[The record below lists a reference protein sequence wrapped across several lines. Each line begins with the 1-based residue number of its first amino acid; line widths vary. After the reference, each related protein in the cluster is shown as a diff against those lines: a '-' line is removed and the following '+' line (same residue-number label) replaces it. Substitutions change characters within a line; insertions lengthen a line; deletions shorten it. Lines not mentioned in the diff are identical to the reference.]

1 MPSKALDDFRE
12 RLTEVEQLL
21 DAHDAL
27 TRLRNAEAA
36 LRDAG
41 SALEGLSGVLDHLV
55 TRPGP
60 GRPREVQALN
70 SAGIALLSAH
80 LQGFLMDLQGEVARA
95 TLDGKVSDLEALL
108 ETARMRGNP
117 NQDNI
122 MRSFKCLGYSNVLDG
137 ISWQRMSNTSLRAKL
152 RAFNELRNSIVHG
165 TSVTVRKSVLKNYL
179 AVFRSFAD
187 QLDRKLRREVRA
199 LTGAD
204 PWPS

>member
-1 MPSKALDDFRE
+1 MSSEALDDFRK

-27 TRLRNAEAA
+27 TRLKNAQAA
-36 LRDAG
+36 LKGGG
-41 SALEGLSGVLDHLV
+41 SALESLSGVLDHLV
-55 TRPGP
+55 TPPGP

-80 LQGFLMDLQGEVARA
+80 LQGFLMDLQAEVARA

-122 MRSFKCLGYSNVLDG
+122 TRSFKCLGYSNVLDG
-137 ISWQRMSNTSLRAKL
+137 ISWQRMSNTQLRAKL

-165 TSVTVRKSVLKNYL
+165 TSVTVRKSALKSYL
-179 AVFRSFAD
+179 AVFRSFAECGI
-187 QLDRKLRREVRA
+187 RRN
-199 LTGAD
+199 AD
-204 PWPS
+204 TDSSARRTAFR

>member
-1 MPSKALDDFRE
+1 MPSKALDDFRK

-21 DAHDAL
+21 EAHDAL
-27 TRLRNAEAA
+27 TRLRNAQAA
-36 LRDAG
+36 LRDGG
-41 SALEGLSGVLDHLV
+41 SALESLSGVLDRLV

-122 MRSFKCLGYSNVLDG
+122 MRSFRCLGYSNVLDG
-137 ISWQRMSNTSLRAKL
+137 ISWQRMSNTQLRAKL

-179 AVFRSFAD
+179 AVFRSFAE

-199 LTGAD
+199 LTDAD
-204 PWPS
+204 PW